1 MDRLSVLTRLCL
13 HRAGID
19 TIKELKETTCDDLM
33 RVRNLGKRGMDEIMK
48 IKEVEENEKL

>member
-19 TIKELKETTCDDLM
+19 TIEELKEMTYEDLM
-33 RVRNLGKRGMDEIMK
+33 RVRNLGKRGLDEIMK
-48 IKEVEENEKL
+48 IKEVEEND